1 MADPAAPP
9 PYDISPMGEGAVL
22 LHCAPPLDVRVQETV
37 WQVSRAAVAWPGVRE
52 AVPGVNNLL
61 VIFDPLAT
69 DPDAIARHLGQAW
82 AAADRWMEPSKLVEV
97 PVLYG
102 GRYGPD
108 LPELSALTGLPVA
121 DIIGLHAAGT
131 YVVMAVGALPGFGY
145 LAGLDPRLA
154 MPRLATPRLRV
165 EAGSVA
171 IGGAQTA
178 VLTTT
183 SPSGWNVIGHTD
195 VVLFDVRWERPSL
208 LAPGDRVRFVVK
220 EALA

>member
-1 MADPAAPP
+1 MADPAAPQ
-9 PYDISPMGEGAVL
+9 PYDVSLMGEGAIL
-22 LHCAPPLDVRVQETV
+22 LHCDPPLDLRAQETV
-37 WQVSRAAVAWPGVRE
+37 WQVARAAAAWPGVRE

-61 VIFDPLAT
+61 VTFDPLAT
-69 DPDAIARHLGQAW
+69 DPDAIKMLLRKAW
-82 AAADRWMEPSKLVEV
+82 AAAGRWTQASKLVKV

-108 LPELSALTGLPVA
+108 LPELSALTGLPAAEV
-121 DIIGLHAAGT
+121 IRLHAAGT
-131 YVVMAVGALPGFGY
+131 YVVMAIGSLPGFGY

-154 MPRLATPRLRV
+154 MPRRETPRLRV

-195 VVLFDVRWERPSL
+195 TVLFDVAWDRPSL
-208 LAPGDRVRFVVK
+208 LVPGDRVRFVVK

>member
-9 PYDISPMGEGAVL
+9 PYDISPMGEGALL
-22 LHCAPPLDVRVQETV
+22 LHCAPPLDLQVQETV
-37 WQVSRAAVAWPGVRE
+37 WQIARAAAAWPGVRE

-69 DPDAIARHLGQAW
+69 NPDAIARHLGQAW
-82 AAADRWMEPSKLVEV
+82 AAAGRWTEPSKLVEV

-108 LPELSALTGLPVA
+108 LPELSALTSLPA
-121 DIIGLHAAGT
+121 AEIIRLHAAGT
-131 YVVMAVGALPGFGY
+131 YVVVAIGSLPGFGY

-154 MPRLATPRLRV
+154 MPRRATPRLQV

-195 VVLFDVRWERPSL
+195 TVLFDVRWDRPSL